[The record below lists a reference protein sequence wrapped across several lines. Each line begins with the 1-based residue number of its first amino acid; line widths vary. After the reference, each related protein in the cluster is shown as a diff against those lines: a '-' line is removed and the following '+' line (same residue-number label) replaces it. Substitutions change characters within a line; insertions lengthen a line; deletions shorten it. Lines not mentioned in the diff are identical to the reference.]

1 MEENEIGYKEYK
13 DRLKS
18 KQGSNKNIYII
29 LLVLISTIIGTCY
42 FLKDAIITDDLKDV
56 KLKYIDIYHEVI
68 EGNSIQFKLINNEY
82 DTLDFDSDLHNFF
95 NLELSSIDESEIYSL
110 DDNMVYPCNN
120 GLKYKYTYDTT
131 FMEGQKLLSQRHYVE
146 AEEFGDNFVKS
157 DKAICK
163 VNFKITLVE
172 DPNLDNDCRFF
183 VYTDHPDNLIDSSQI
198 DTVNYT
204 YFTKGANLIE
214 ISITGRDGN
223 YFKQNQ
229 FDWDTTISHM
239 NIWARSTKYPDELV
253 PYINN
258 GMKFEECLL
267 YQDPENLTVEETEE
281 VQEAMEET
289 EANNDYKPTLF
300 DWKKFKEEQM
310 KKIDAEINKSV
321 LNENWINN
329 YQTGVRWI
337 LDGKVITENA
347 PMYLDM
353 AKGQGEVDLV
363 DIEVSKKAP
372 QVNIIKIKSR

>member
-1 MEENEIGYKEYK
+1 M
-13 DRLKS
+13 S
-18 KQGSNKNIYII
+18 
-29 LLVLISTIIGTCY
+29 V
-42 FLKDAIITDDLKDV
+42 
-56 KLKYIDIYHEVI
+56 
-68 EGNSIQFKLINNEY
+68 
-82 DTLDFDSDLHNFF
+82 
-95 NLELSSIDESEIYSL
+95 
-110 DDNMVYPCNN
+110 
-120 GLKYKYTYDTT
+120 
-131 FMEGQKLLSQRHYVE
+131 
-146 AEEFGDNFVKS
+146 
-157 DKAICK
+157 
-163 VNFKITLVE
+163 KITLVE
-172 DPNLDNDCRFF
+172 DPNVDNDCRFF

-198 DTVNYT
+198 DTINYT

-214 ISITGRDGN
+214 ISVTGRDGN

-258 GMKFEECLL
+258 GMKFEACLL

-281 VQEAMEET
+281 VEEAMEET